1 MASPPDRLRAHDGR
15 ARRMA
20 KLAQFFEAQP
30 EVLAH
35 RVIGVVVE
43 ARVVPEAVDFGR
55 DVALVSSEPAEL
67 GQMLVAD
74 ADGAKRSGKD
84 VAVKLRVG
92 SRAWNRPHVDDEL
105 DLRGFDER
113 RELLDRAGGVSDG
126 EERVGHRGRSAPPI
140 TRVRAGMMSGLVL
153 RGRFAAPQ

>member
-55 DVALVSSEPAEL
+55 HVALKAPEPAEL

-74 ADGAKRSGKD
+74 AAGAERGG
-84 VAVKLRVG
+84 RT
-92 SRAWNRPHVDDEL
+92 SRLNCGLVRE
-105 DLRGFDER
+105 RGT
-113 RELLDRAGGVSDG
+113 LLTSTTSLTAAAL
-126 EERVGHRGRSAPPI
+126 RSAANSAI
-140 TRVRAGMMSGLVL
+140 GRVECTMVKNGL
-153 RGRFAAPQ
+153 G